1 MKSQFLC
8 VPISISSMA
17 HADILGLTKPL
28 LLFLSEIRLL
38 VRTCTNIVHILWYL
52 SWSCDIRIL
61 YSRLSVSNSFTDH
74 YARVCFMYDNSI
86 SLSDNSISVSIIC
99 WPRCL
104 SRLFVIHI
112 LTVPKYLYLDISSVL
127 ICLPGDYAI
136 QHVSISDSR
145 FIQFNFSICHIIFHF
160 SRRLISVADLVVAS
174 SSYSISTSSCLY
186 YVSLDTHHHTFNVL
200 RATPLVVR
208 SQFQASYFYSFSF
221 ESILFLIWY
230 KVWARASG

>member
-38 VRTCTNIVHILWYL
+38 VRTCTNVVHILWYL

-112 LTVPKYLYLDISSVL
+112 LTGPKYLYLDISSVL

-160 SRRLISVADLVVAS
+160 SRRLFHFSRRPSSGTIILLYFYSFMSFIMFSWHAS
-174 SSYSISTSSCLY
+174 S
-186 YVSLDTHHHTFNVL
+186 
-200 RATPLVVR
+200 VVR

>member
-38 VRTCTNIVHILWYL
+38 VRTCTNVVHILWYL

-112 LTVPKYLYLDISSVL
+112 LTGPKYLYLDIPKYLYLDISSVL

-174 SSYSISTSSCLY
+174 SSYSISTYSCHLLCI
-186 YVSLDTHHHTFNVL
+186 SLDTHHQWLGVNL
-200 RATPLVVR
+200 RLP
-208 SQFQASYFYSFSF
+208 
-221 ESILFLIWY
+221 ILTL
-230 KVWARASG
+230 SLGSSSS

>member
-52 SWSCDIRIL
+52 SWSCDIPIL
-61 YSRLSVSNSFTDH
+61 YSRPVSQNSFTDH

-112 LTVPKYLYLDISSVL
+112 LTGPKYLYLDISSVL

-174 SSYSISTSSCLY
+174 SSYSISTSSCHLLC
-186 YVSLDTHHHTFNVL
+186 VSLGTHRHTFNML

-208 SQFQASYFYSFSF
+208 SKFQAS
-221 ESILFLIWY
+221 
-230 KVWARASG
+230 

>member
-38 VRTCTNIVHILWYL
+38 VRTCTNVVHILWY
-52 SWSCDIRIL
+52 SFGSCNISIL
-61 YSRLSVSNSFTDH
+61 YSRLSVLKFIYWSLRTGVLH
-74 YARVCFMYDNSI
+74 VWYNSI

-112 LTVPKYLYLDISSVL
+112 LTGPKYLYLDISSVL

-174 SSYSISTSSCLY
+174 SSYSISTSSCHLLCI
-186 YVSLDTHHHTFNVL
+186 SWH
-200 RATPLVVR
+200 A
-208 SQFQASYFYSFSF
+208 SSYFQC
-221 ESILFLIWY
+221 
-230 KVWARASG
+230 ASSHTLSG